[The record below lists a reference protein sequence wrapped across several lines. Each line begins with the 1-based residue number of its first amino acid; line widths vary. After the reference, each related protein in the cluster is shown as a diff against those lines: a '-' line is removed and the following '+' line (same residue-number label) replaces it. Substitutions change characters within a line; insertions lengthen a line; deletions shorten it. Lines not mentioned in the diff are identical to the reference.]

1 MRRNIPNFQRM
12 CPQRATAGEMHV
24 NFDCVRKTTM
34 AEIGVVLLDIQKIPN
49 NLGAVVEVFYTV
61 TFNEADLSA
70 NRVFEEVVELIGAED
85 GFLNTRDEA
94 IRFGRGNLP
103 FFTSTIRANGETSTP
118 VRHVKEVQR
127 SDLDEDRPGRDEIR
141 ARVSF
146 TATGAGQVVRE
157 SNLVVDDFRA
167 GHA

>member
-1 MRRNIPNFQRM
+1 
-12 CPQRATAGEMHV
+12 
-24 NFDCVRKTTM
+24 M

-49 NLGAVVEVFYTV
+49 NLGAVVEVSYTV
-61 TFNEADLSA
+61 TFDESDLGA
-70 NRVFEEVVELIGAED
+70 NRVFEEVVELIGVDD

-103 FFTSTIRANGETSTP
+103 FFTSTIRATGETSTA

-141 ARVSF
+141 ARVSL
-146 TATGAGQVVRE
+146 TAAGVGQVVRD
-157 SNLVVDDFRA
+157 SNLVIDDFRA
-167 GHA
+167 AHA

>member
-1 MRRNIPNFQRM
+1 
-12 CPQRATAGEMHV
+12 
-24 NFDCVRKTTM
+24 M

-49 NLGAVVEVFYTV
+49 NLGAVVEVSYTV
-61 TFNEADLSA
+61 TFDESDVSA
-70 NRVFEEVVELIGAED
+70 NRVFEEVVELIGVDD

-103 FFTSTIRANGETSTP
+103 FFTSTIRTNGETSTP

-141 ARVSF
+141 ARVSL
-146 TATGAGQVVRE
+146 TAAGVGQVVRD
-157 SNLVVDDFRA
+157 SNLVSDDFRA
-167 GHA
+167 AHA